1 VHSNEVNLSHRET
14 QVCEPGATMFSQEA
28 IRVAESSQIGEVR
41 RRANRLAVNAGLN
54 PEHCGR
60 VAIVAAELATNLVKY
75 APGGDVLLR
84 TYQWSI
90 AGCCESGV
98 ELISVD
104 RGSGI
109 ANVAQALEDGFSHG
123 STPGNG
129 LGAVRRLATE
139 FDIYSTVP
147 GGTIVFARIGL
158 PSRRAAGARFQW
170 GAVNRPA
177 PREQL
182 CGDTWRISERDGE
195 LALMVADGLGHGP
208 AAAEAADAAAAAFE
222 ENGFAPLVDLF
233 ELADRRL
240 RRTRGAAIA
249 VAQITSQPRLLKYVG
264 VGNIAGS
271 LRSRRSTTG
280 RGLVSHNGTV
290 GAEMRKVQQFELDCP
305 EDAVLVMHSDGLQ
318 SRWSLDAYPRLIHCH
333 PAVIASVLWRDF
345 TRGRDDVTVCVVR
358 CLPSPN

>member
-1 VHSNEVNLSHRET
+1 
-14 QVCEPGATMFSQEA
+14 MFSQEA
-28 IRVAESSQIGEVR
+28 IRVAEPSQIGEVR
-41 RRANRLAVNAGLN
+41 RRAQRLAVNAGFS
-54 PEHCGR
+54 PEHGGR
-60 VAIVAAELATNLVKY
+60 VAIVASELATNLVKY

-84 TYQWSI
+84 TYQWLI
-90 AGCCESGV
+90 AGCFESGV

-104 RGSGI
+104 RGPGI
-109 ANVAQALEDGFSHG
+109 ANVAQALEDGFSVG
-123 STPGNG
+123 RTPGNG

-139 FDIYSTVP
+139 FDIYSTRP
-147 GGTIVFARIGL
+147 GGTVVFAQIGQ
-158 PSRRAAGARFQW
+158 PNHRATGSRFQW
-170 GAVNRPA
+170 GAISRPA

-182 CGDTWRISERDGE
+182 CGDTWRVSERDGE

-208 AAAEAADAAAAAFE
+208 AAAEAADVAAAAFE
-222 ENGFAPLVDLF
+222 ENGFAPLAELF
-233 ELADRRL
+233 ERADRRL
-240 RRTRGAAIA
+240 RRTRGAALA

-290 GAEMRKVQQFELDCP
+290 GAEMRKIQQFEFDCP
-305 EDAVLVMHSDGLQ
+305 EDAVLIMHSDGLQ
-318 SRWSLDAYPRLIHCH
+318 SRWSLDAYPGLIHCH